1 MKNHVV
7 VEYRPP
13 HKWLDHIMMNM
24 QSINYKQKQSF
35 HTHVVVIGQN
45 YVVLLGDK
53 NIIEVLSM

>member
-1 MKNHVV
+1 
-7 VEYRPP
+7 
-13 HKWLDHIMMNM
+13 MMNM